1 MLQSLEVEL
10 RNYREKEHEYTRER
24 QQLIDALTQMRKAAA
39 REKEEYERLQARLK
53 DTIKNKEA
61 VSWSRQGI
69 FLMWKKQQKKETETY
84 TK

>member
-61 VSWSRQGI
+61 VS
-69 FLMWKKQQKKETETY
+69 
-84 TK
+84 